1 MSRVDECIG
10 INPPGSDQNYPFKI
24 SDEDFVC
31 RKRTFHDQT
40 RIRAYAVG
48 LCQMAG
54 ASAIQAVAMV
64 DAEGLEFQ
72 QAKLAIVLVE
82 APDHWKSSKGHMAP
96 ELLDFDQYAEQFSEV
111 YVEVVRFHNTF
122 RDRTRLRDVDSGKS
136 ETEEPGTVE
145 NTKTVS

>member
-1 MSRVDECIG
+1 MSREDEVIG
-10 INPPGSDQNYPFKI
+10 INPPGSDQNHSFKVG
-24 SDEDFVC
+24 DEDFVC

-40 RIRAYAVG
+40 RARSYAVG

-64 DAEGLEFQ
+64 DAEALEYQ
-72 QAKLAIVLVE
+72 IAKLAICLVE
-82 APDHWKSSKGHMAP
+82 APGHWKSKKGYISP
-96 ELLDFDQYAEQFSEV
+96 ELLDFDQYAEEFTEV

-122 RDRTRLRDVDSGKS
+122 RGRAGLREVDSGVP
-136 ETEEPGTVE
+136 ETEKQGAVE